1 MTDPDLVRSILAGV
15 PLPLVTVGSDER
27 IGLMNPPA
35 ALLLG
40 QNAEG
45 RHFFTVLRQ
54 PSIIEAITQARSR
67 GAPTESRY
75 HLKDHSGETV
85 YRVLCTPLGP
95 NGSKGVIAS
104 FEDVTSIETAGQMR
118 RDFVANVSHEL
129 RTPLTAII
137 GFIDTLRGPARDDP
151 VARDRFLGIMEGE
164 AQRMNRLVND
174 LLSLSQVET
183 EERIRPTELQDLG
196 ALCASVCHSMRPL
209 AEEGGVTLTILP
221 PDAPLPRVLGDADQ
235 LRQVFTNLVENAIKY
250 GRDGGRVELRFATLS
265 RDPILGGPAVSVTV
279 QDFGPGI
286 DSIHFH
292 RLTERFYRVDGHRA
306 KKMGGT
312 GLGLAIVKH
321 IMNRHRGR
329 LKIDSRLGQGSS
341 FTAILPQ
348 GDRARDVRQ

>member
-1 MTDPDLVRSILAGV
+1 VSDPDLVRSILAGL
-15 PLPLVTVGSDER
+15 PLPLVTVGRDER
-27 IGLMNPPA
+27 IALMNPPA
-35 ALLLG
+35 AELFG
-40 QNAEG
+40 QNVEG
-45 RHFFTVLRQ
+45 RHFLTVLRQ
-54 PSIIEAITQARSR
+54 PAIIDAIAETRVRA
-67 GAPTESRY
+67 APRETRFRR
-75 HLKDHSGETV
+75 KDHSGETV
-85 YRVLCTPLGP
+85 YRVLCTPLGRDAAQ
-95 NGSKGVIAS
+95 GVMAS

-151 VARDRFLGIMEGE
+151 AARDRFLTTMEGE
-164 AQRMNRLVND
+164 AQRMNRLVHD

-183 EERIRPTELQDLG
+183 EERIRPTELQDLVEL
-196 ALCASVCHSMRPL
+196 AASVCHSLRPL
-209 AEEGGVTLTILP
+209 ADGGGVTLTVQQ
-221 PDAPLPRVLGDADQ
+221 PDPPLPRVLGDVDQ

-250 GRDGGRVELRFATLS
+250 GRDGGRVEVSFDRLA
-265 RDPILGGPAVSVTV
+265 RDPILGGPAVAVAV
-279 QDFGPGI
+279 QDFGAGI

-329 LKIDSRLGQGSS
+329 LKIDSRLGQGSC
-341 FTAILPQ
+341 FTAIFPQ
-348 GDRARDVRQ
+348 PSGS

>member
-1 MTDPDLVRSILAGV
+1 MAGV
-15 PLPLVTVGSDER
+15 PIPLVTVGPDER
-27 IGLMNPPA
+27 IALMNPPA
-35 ALLLG
+35 ENLFG
-40 QNAEG
+40 QSAEG
-45 RHFFTVLRQ
+45 RHFLTVLRQ
-54 PSIIEAITQARSR
+54 PPIIDAITEARSR
-67 GAPTESRY
+67 GIRAEARY
-75 HLKDHSGETV
+75 NRKDHSGETV

-95 NGSKGVIAS
+95 GGAQGVVAS

-137 GFIDTLRGPARDDP
+137 GFIDTLRGPAREDP
-151 VARDRFLGIMEGE
+151 AARDRFLDIMEGE
-164 AQRMNRLVND
+164 AQRMNRLVHD

-183 EERIRPTELQDLG
+183 EERIRPTALQDLTT
-196 ALCASVCHSMRPL
+196 LCASVCHSLRPL
-209 AEEGGVTLTILP
+209 AEEGGVTLSLLSP
-221 PDAPLPRVLGDADQ
+221 EVPLPHVRGDADQ

-250 GRDGGRVELRFATLS
+250 GRDGGRVELAFATLP

-279 QDFGPGI
+279 RDFGAGI

-329 LKIDSRLGQGSS
+329 LKIDSRLGKGSS
-341 FTAILPQ
+341 FTTIFPQPAIT
-348 GDRARDVRQ
+348 